1 MKLSRDFYMRSGLIV
16 ARELVGKQLVHRTPQ
31 GVAKG
36 LIVEVEA
43 YMGHSD
49 AAAHSY
55 QSRLTKRTAIQFGPG
70 GYAYIYRIYG
80 LHTCM
85 NVVANQEHVP
95 EAVLIR
101 ALQPTD
107 GIDLMRQR
115 RGRQELRQLCSGP
128 GKLCQ
133 AMGITMSDYGLDL
146 CSVKLYIET
155 VDDTIPE
162 ISATKRINVD
172 YAGEARDYLWR
183 FVLKNSEFISAPP
196 FG

>member
-1 MKLSRDFYMRSGLIV
+1 
-16 ARELVGKQLVHRTPQ
+16 
-31 GVAKG
+31 
-36 LIVEVEA
+36 
-43 YMGHSD
+43 
-49 AAAHSY
+49 
-55 QSRLTKRTAIQFGPG
+55 
-70 GYAYIYRIYG
+70 
-80 LHTCM
+80 
-85 NVVANQEHVP
+85 
-95 EAVLIR
+95 
-101 ALQPTD
+101 
-107 GIDLMRQR
+107 MRQR
-115 RGRQELRQLCSGP
+115 RGRQELLQLCSGP

-146 CSVKLYIET
+146 CSDKLYIET